1 VRKRYQPIDVF
12 ARCRVLLMDLRKPWA
27 REAVRES
34 HQCRPQPAVHQSY
47 LARDEPARQQIT
59 RFSYLRQYCEDSM
72 ARRVRP
78 PAAANRLTEYD
89 FDQARRP
96 TLRGHEYGAVLLDKS
111 KGEGGIQ
118 HGSECSEPR
127 SQL

>member
-1 VRKRYQPIDVF
+1 
-12 ARCRVLLMDLRKPWA
+12 
-27 REAVRES
+27 
-34 HQCRPQPAVHQSY
+34 
-47 LARDEPARQQIT
+47 
-59 RFSYLRQYCEDSM
+59 M

-78 PAAANRLTEYD
+78 PAAADRLTEDD
-89 FDQARRP
+89 FYQARRR

-111 KGEGGIQ
+111 EGEGGIQ